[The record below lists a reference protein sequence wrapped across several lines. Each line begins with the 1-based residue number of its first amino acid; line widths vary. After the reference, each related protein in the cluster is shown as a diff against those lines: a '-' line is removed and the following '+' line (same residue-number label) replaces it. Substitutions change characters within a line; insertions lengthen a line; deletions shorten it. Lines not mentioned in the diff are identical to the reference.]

1 MLSGGFTMSVTT
13 TAAPTTPRLKP
24 AAVGATG
31 FVLAMVII
39 VAGNYNVPKGEN
51 GGTGPAISTAVLS
64 AAVAAVLFGW
74 LVPRVRKPVRATI
87 FLGVVTVVSLAAFWS
102 GITPVLAAA
111 TVAVANSSAE
121 PSKGT
126 RTMRLLAVAAGL
138 LAVGWTLATSHLF

>member
-1 MLSGGFTMSVTT
+1 MISGGFTMSVTT

-24 AAVGATG
+24 TAVGTTG

-64 AAVAAVLFGW
+64 ALLAAALFGW
-74 LVPRVRKPVRATI
+74 VIPRIRRPERATLI
-87 FLGVVTVVSLAAFWS
+87 LGIVCVLSLAAFWS

-111 TVAVANSSAE
+111 TVAV
-121 PSKGT
+121 
-126 RTMRLLAVAAGL
+126 
-138 LAVGWTLATSHLF
+138 